1 MALIGIVRIQA
12 QSKLT
17 VIPHLTAETLFV
29 NPTPIIAPVTV
40 CVVET
45 GILNCSVIKS
55 VIAPAVSA
63 ATPSNG
69 VTFVILVPIVF
80 TRGLPGKPPQDNVFL
95 ISQTLIR
102 DASGWHIAS
111 ILPIANTQLK

>member
-17 VIPHLTAETLFV
+17 VIPHLTAETLLV
-29 NPTPIIAPVTV
+29 NPTPMIAPVTV

-45 GILNCSVIKS
+45 GILNCSVMKS

-69 VTFVILVPIVF
+69 VTFVILVPIVLMIF
-80 TRGLPGKPPQDNVFL
+80 QPPL
-95 ISQTLIR
+95 IVPK
-102 DASGWHIAS
+102 AIAKKDTTG
-111 ILPIANTQLK
+111 TQR